1 MAVTVTGFTGAVWGI
16 PTGSPELGFNCETF
30 VMTVQPEID
39 EPISGQDGQTRGFVS
54 GDPMGELKM
63 SGETQD
69 ITTASSIFVTNFVT
83 AFVPVNVT
91 SYFGRSAGG
100 LYLKKGTITRDRKK
114 LRHVE
119 VELKSYFNLA

>member
-16 PTGSPELGFNCETF
+16 PTGSPELGFNCEQF
-30 VMTVQPEID
+30 AVTVQPEID
-39 EPISGQDGQTRGFVS
+39 EPIHGLDGQVRGFVS

-69 ITTASSIFVTNFVT
+69 ITTASSIFVVGFVT
-83 AFVPVNVT
+83 AFSPVNT
-91 SYFGRSAGG
+91 TNYFGRSSGG
-100 LYLKKGTITRDRKK
+100 WYLKKGTITRDRKK

-119 VELKSYFNLA
+119 AELKAFYNLA